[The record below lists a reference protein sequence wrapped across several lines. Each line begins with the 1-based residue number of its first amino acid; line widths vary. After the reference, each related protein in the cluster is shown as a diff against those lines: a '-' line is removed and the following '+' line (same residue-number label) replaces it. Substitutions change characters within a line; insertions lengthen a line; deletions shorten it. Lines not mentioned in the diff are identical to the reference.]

1 MIGPESD
8 KDIIYLIRLR
18 LAKCSVDILSWKL
31 SPSGF
36 HITLSH
42 VLPHVVVVTSVIV
55 ALVLDVVPSILAV
68 VPLPLV
74 VVEAA
79 HFVLLAFS
87 VTYNNTAM
95 LFFAGMD
102 WKYVCICLIIPW
114 PECSC
119 LCWWR
124 CL

>member
-1 MIGPESD
+1 MIRPESD
-8 KDIIYLIRLR
+8 KDIIYLVCTRHAI
-18 LAKCSVDILSWKL
+18 CSVDILSGKL

-55 ALVLDVVPSILAV
+55 ALVLVVVPSIIAV

-87 VTYNNTAM
+87 VTCHTGM
-95 LFFAGMD
+95 VFFAGMD
-102 WKYVCICLIIPW
+102 WKYV
-114 PECSC
+114 
-119 LCWWR
+119 
-124 CL
+124 

>member
-8 KDIIYLIRLR
+8 KDIIHLIRTR
-18 LAKCSVDILSWKL
+18 HAKCSVDILSWEL

-42 VLPHVVVVTSVIV
+42 VLLHVVVVTSVIV
-55 ALVLDVVPSILAV
+55 AVVLDVVPSIIAV
-68 VPLPLV
+68 VLLPLM

-87 VTYNNTAM
+87 VTYNHTVK
-95 LFFAGMD
+95 LCFAGMD
-102 WKYVCICLIIPW
+102 GKYVCICLIIPW

-119 LCWWR
+119 LF
-124 CL
+124 

>member
-8 KDIIYLIRLR
+8 KDVIYLICTRHAR
-18 LAKCSVDILSWKL
+18 CSVDILSWEL

-55 ALVLDVVPSILAV
+55 ALVLVVVPSIIAV

-87 VTYNNTAM
+87 VTYNHTAM
-95 LFFAGMD
+95 LFFAGID

>member
-8 KDIIYLIRLR
+8 KDIIHLIRTR
-18 LAKCSVDILSWKL
+18 HAKCSVDILSWEL

-36 HITLSH
+36 NIALSH
-42 VLPHVVVVTSVIV
+42 VLLHVVVVTSVILAV
-55 ALVLDVVPSILAV
+55 LLDVVPSIIAV

-74 VVEAA
+74 VFEAA

-87 VTYNNTAM
+87 VTYNHTAM

-102 WKYVCICLIIPW
+102 WKYVCICLILPW

>member
-1 MIGPESD
+1 MIGPEYD
-8 KDIIYLIRLR
+8 KDINYLIRTR
-18 LAKCSVDILSWKL
+18 HAICSVDILSGKL

-36 HITLSH
+36 HISLSH

-55 ALVLDVVPSILAV
+55 ALVLDVVPSIIAV

-87 VTYNNTAM
+87 VTYNHTAM

-102 WKYVCICLIIPW
+102 WKYVCIYLIIPW